1 MGKYETPARLR
12 AVLADVERFRAAFEA
27 WASLHVWVQKNSNGA
42 GEYEV
47 RDGVPSGALSRARRD
62 VAVAAGRAGLAASI
76 VMDSPFYDSNGW
88 NADQNLIHRWQ
99 AVAYNTRIEEILD
112 YTDMLA
118 GQIAALVQNAEHDT
132 PPQLG
137 PTELHALIWGA
148 AKKLWQ
154 IGEYRRAVSSA
165 ADAVEWYGR
174 QQTSRHDIEGVVVW
188 QEAFSDKAPEPGR
201 PRLRWPGDPKHK
213 SVTSM
218 NRGLLGF
225 GVGVQ
230 QTIRNQAAHGQ
241 GEQEYTPQEA
251 LERLGALSLLAR
263 WIDECNLDEA
273 SPAVPA
279 PTNGQPVATA

>member
-251 LERLGALSLLAR
+251 LERLGALSGHAR
-263 WIDECNLDEA
+263 K
-273 SPAVPA
+273 SFG
-279 PTNGQPVATA
+279 GQCPR